1 MTTVGIIGF
10 IAAIAVMIIGAYR
23 GMKPITLTILASF
36 VVILTNGMEIW
47 PALARVPAFDEPL
60 VRGGYAFGFGRA
72 INSFFFLFVASSIYA
87 VIMDRTGCT
96 GSIGKQMVKWV
107 GTKNVMVAVYFFT
120 VILTYGGV
128 NLFVVFFAALP
139 IAYVMFKEANLPRAL
154 IMAPMGAGGAG
165 ITMTTLPGTPSLT
178 NIIPGREEFLGTGMG
193 SAPVFSLILAVIIV
207 TLTLFYFRYAEKAA
221 RKNNEQ
227 FTFPVNFDASALTGE
242 KADLP
247 HPVLA
252 FIPIVFLP
260 LFILGSF
267 ALKAPYAADPIQ
279 LTVLAMVIGAV
290 LCMALNFKKVNGAAF
305 KQWTTDGASNGLM
318 SLMALAAI
326 LGFGAVVQSAPAFQS
341 VISWV
346 MGLDLS
352 VYFKALVSTGVISG
366 IVGSS
371 SGGAQIVMENL
382 TPHFLAAVENGAN
395 IEVLHRILAMSAGT
409 LDTLPHVSAIFVFL
423 GVLSCSH
430 KEAYKY
436 LFWGTLVIPTF
447 VTILAVISATII
459 W

>member
-1 MTTVGIIGF
+1 MTTIGIIGF
-10 IAAIAVMIIGAYR
+10 IAAILVMIIGAYR

-36 VVILTNGMEIW
+36 VVILTNGMDVW
-47 PALARVPAFDEPL
+47 QALARVPAFDDVL
-60 VRGGYAFGFGRA
+60 QRGGYAFGFGRA

-87 VIMDRTGCT
+87 VIMDKTGCT

-178 NIIPGREEFLGTGMG
+178 NIIPGNFLETSMG
-193 SAPVFSLILAVIIV
+193 SAPVFSLILAAIIV
-207 TLTLFYFRYAEKAA
+207 TLTLIYFRYAENAA

-227 FTFPVNFDASALTGE
+227 FTFPEKFDASALTGE

-247 HPVLA
+247 HPVKA

-260 LFILGSF
+260 FFILGSF

-290 LCMALNFKKVNGAAF
+290 LCMALNFRKVNGPAF
-305 KQWTTDGASNGLM
+305 KQWTTDGASNGIM
-318 SLMALAAI
+318 SLLALASI

-341 VISWV
+341 VIQWV
-346 MGLDLS
+346 MGLELS
-352 VYFKALVSTGVISG
+352 VYLKALVSTGVISG

-371 SGGAQIVMENL
+371 SGGAQIVLENL
-382 TPHFLAAVENGAN
+382 APYFIAEAASGAN
-395 IEVLHRILAMSAGT
+395 IQVLHRILAMSAGT

-423 GVLSCSH
+423 GVLGCTH

-436 LFWGTLVIPTF
+436 LFWGTLAIPTF
-447 VTILAVISATII
+447 VTILGVIAATII

>member
-1 MTTVGIIGF
+1 MTTFGIIGF

-23 GMKPITLTILASF
+23 GMKPITLTLLASF
-36 VVILTNGMEIW
+36 VVILTNGMPIW
-47 PALARVPAFDEPL
+47 EALARVPAFDDVL
-60 VRGGYAFGFGRA
+60 QRGGYAFGFGRA

-96 GSIGKQMVKWV
+96 GSIGSQMVKWV
-107 GTKNVMVAVYFFT
+107 GTKNVMIAVYFFT
-120 VILTYGGV
+120 IILTYGGV

-139 IAYVMFKEANLPRAL
+139 IAYVMFREANLPRAL

-178 NIIPGREEFLGTGMG
+178 NIIPGNFLGTSMG
-193 SAPVFSLILAVIIV
+193 SAPVFSLILAAIIV
-207 TLTLFYFRYAEKAA
+207 ALTLVYFRYAEKTA

-242 KADLP
+242 KAELP
-247 HPVLA
+247 HPVKA
-252 FIPIVFLP
+252 FVPIVFLP

-279 LTVLAMVIGAV
+279 LTVLAMVIGSI
-290 LCMALNFKKVNGAAF
+290 LCMILNHKKVSRSAL
-305 KQWTTDGASNGLM
+305 KTWTTDGASNGLM
-318 SLMALAAI
+318 SLLALAAI
-326 LGFGAVVQSAPAFQS
+326 LGFGAVVQSAPAFRS

-346 MGLDLS
+346 MGLELS

-371 SGGAQIVMENL
+371 SGGAQIVLENL
-382 TPHFLAAVENGAN
+382 APAFIAAAENGAN
-395 IEVLHRILAMSAGT
+395 LEVLHRILAMSAGT

-423 GVLSCSH
+423 GVLGCSH

-436 LFWGTLVIPTF
+436 LFWGTLIIPTV
-447 VTILAVISATII
+447 VTIFAVIAATII